1 MTIKDIARESGF
13 AVGTVSRVMNNHPDV
28 SDATR
33 AKVMKVVNKYGF
45 VLNVN
50 AKRLKMQD
58 RKTIVIIVKGTMS
71 ILLNSLLERVLKKI
85 EDSPYNASVIFVDE
99 YDNEA
104 SRAKTVFYE
113 EKPIG
118 FIFLGG
124 SPDWFKDDFSVIEV
138 PCVIIS
144 NRADNVES
152 DNLSSVS
159 TDDFEASKAISSL
172 LISNGHKK
180 IGVIGGDLKTSE
192 MTRRRYNGFLSAMA
206 ESHLEFNEERGYV
219 TAKYSME
226 GGFNAAEKLLQNCP
240 GVTAI
245 FTMADVMAFGVI
257 RKLAD
262 MKRRVPEHISVT
274 GFDGLLSGEYFCPR
288 LTTVQQPLDELVD
301 KGYSLLI
308 DCIEKKRKAEHIF
321 LPCKIISGESVA
333 LNATQS

>member
-226 GGFNAAEKLLQNCP
+226 GGFNAAEKLLQNCQ
-240 GVTAI
+240 
-245 FTMADVMAFGVI
+245 
-257 RKLAD
+257 L
-262 MKRRVPEHISVT
+262 E
-274 GFDGLLSGEYFCPR
+274 E
-288 LTTVQQPLDELVD
+288 
-301 KGYSLLI
+301 
-308 DCIEKKRKAEHIF
+308 
-321 LPCKIISGESVA
+321 
-333 LNATQS
+333 